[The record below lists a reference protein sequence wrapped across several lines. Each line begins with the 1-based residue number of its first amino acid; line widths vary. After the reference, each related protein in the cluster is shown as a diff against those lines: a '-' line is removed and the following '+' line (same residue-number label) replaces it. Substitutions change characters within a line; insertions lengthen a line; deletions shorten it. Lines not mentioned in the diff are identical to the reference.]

1 MERERTRRLFGL
13 LGLAV
18 ALVVAIVVLYTVS
31 GSTEAIGLAARLEG
45 FLTAVVARAAMEL
58 ASAPPVH
65 HPPRERE
72 ASDPPPEP
80 TTYRD
85 PPGGRYQE
93 RAGRAAEDT
102 ARRKLPRR

>member
-31 GSTEAIGLAARLEG
+31 GSPDAIGLAARLEG

-58 ASAPPVH
+58 AAAPAPT
-65 HPPRERE
+65 
-72 ASDPPPEP
+72 PPPARDSPAPLEP

-85 PPGGRYQE
+85 PPGGRYEE
-93 RAGRAAEDT
+93 RAGRGRDDT
-102 ARRKLPRR
+102 TSRRRSPR